1 MSNYL
6 VTDTELTQTAAAL
19 RTKGGTSEQIE
30 WGSGTGF
37 KSAIEALPSGGGGI
51 SLSAVLDVPDLSGK
65 KVNFEEQI
73 SGYTLGVIV
82 EVE

>member
-51 SLSAVLDVPDLSGK
+51 SITPTVVVDDMTGK
-65 KVNFEEQI
+65 KARLIEAIGFSVSASVTTE
-73 SGYTLGVIV
+73 
-82 EVE
+82 